1 MFTSFSTALSALNAD
16 STAIDVVGNNL
27 ANLNS
32 TGFKSSTVTFSDLVT
47 QSLGAGL
54 GQTQVG
60 FGTATPLTQMEFT
73 QGAIQTSGGVLD
85 SAIQGTGFFVVQ
97 DPSGN
102 TYYTRNGAFQTDSS
116 GNMMTNTGDYVQGW
130 TTLNADGTVN
140 TNGPVGNIV
149 VPVGSLNPP
158 IATTTMTAD
167 LNLDSSANADGTSA
181 YSMPITVYDSLG
193 TSHTLTLNFQKTA
206 ANTWSYQVTIPGADV
221 SAGTAG
227 TPYDT
232 GADGALNFAADG
244 SLPAAQNPSPIT
256 ISIPGL
262 SDGANDMSVTWN
274 LFASDG
280 TTGLISQY
288 GESSAQSAQSQNGS
302 PAAQLDQVGV
312 GNGGTVLAQY
322 SDGSQVVV
330 GQIAM
335 ASIRNPDSLIT
346 TGNDNYELS
355 AATANPSVGVP
366 GTGGRGTVQGGSLE
380 ASNVDI
386 ATEFTNLIVYQRA
399 YEANAHVVTTADQ
412 LSQDTINLIH

>member
-1 MFTSFSTALSALNAD
+1 MSSFSTALSALNAD

-73 QGAIQTSGGVLD
+73 QGALQTSGGVLD

-97 DPSGN
+97 NTSGN
-102 TYYTRNGAFQTDSS
+102 IYYTRNGAFQTDSS
-116 GNMMTNTGDYVQGW
+116 GNLMTNTGDFVQGW

-140 TNGPVGNIV
+140 TNGPVAKIV

-158 IATTTMTAD
+158 IPSTTMNAS
-167 LNLDSSANADGTSA
+167 LNLDASANADSTSA
-181 YSMPITVYDSLG
+181 FSMPITVYDSLG
-193 TSHTLTLNFQKTA
+193 NSHVLTMNFQKTA
-206 ANTWSYQVTIPGADV
+206 SNSWSYQVTIPGADV
-221 SAGTAG
+221 TAGTAG

-232 GADGALNFAADG
+232 GADGTLTFNQDG
-244 SLPAAQNPSPIT
+244 SLSSTTTSPVA

-262 SDGANDMSVTWN
+262 TDGANDMSISWS
-274 LFASDG
+274 LFASNG
-280 TTGLISQY
+280 TTGLITQY
-288 GESSAQSAQSQNGS
+288 GEASAQSASSQNGS
-302 PAAQLDQVGV
+302 PAAQLTQVGI

-330 GQIAM
+330 GQIAL

-346 TGNDNYELS
+346 VGNDNYELS
-355 AATANPSVGVP
+355 AATANPSIGTP
-366 GTGGRGTVQGGSLE
+366 GTGGRGTIQGASLE

>member
-32 TGFKSSTVTFSDLVT
+32 TGFKSSSVTFQDLVT

-60 FGTATPLTQMEFT
+60 FGTGTPLTQRLFT
-73 QGAIQTSGGVLD
+73 QGAIQTSAGVLD
-85 SAIQGTGFFVVQ
+85 SAIQGDGFFVVQ

-102 TYYTRNGAFQTDSS
+102 TYYTRNGAFQADSS
-116 GNMMTNTGDYVQGW
+116 GNLMTNTGDYVQGW
-130 TTLNADGTVN
+130 TTLDADGTVN

-158 IATTTMTAD
+158 VATTTMTAD

-181 YSMPITVYDSLG
+181 FSMPITVYDSLG
-193 TSHTLTLNFQKTA
+193 TAHTLTLNFQKTQ

-221 SAGTAG
+221 TAGTAG

-232 GADGALNFAADG
+232 GTDGTLNFAQDG
-244 SLPAAQNPSPIT
+244 SLPAATNPSPLT
-256 ISIPGL
+256 INIPGL
-262 SDGANDMSVTWN
+262 SDGANDMTITWN
-274 LFASDG
+274 LFNSDG
-280 TTGLISQY
+280 VTGRITQY
-288 GESSAQSAQSQNGS
+288 GESSASSASSQNGA
-302 PAAQLDQVGV
+302 PAAELDQVGI

-322 SDGSQVVV
+322 SDGNQVVV

-335 ASIRNPDSLIT
+335 ASIRNPDSLIAI
-346 TGNDNYELS
+346 GDNNYELS
-355 AATANPSVGVP
+355 ASTANPSIGVP
-366 GTGGRGTVQGGSLE
+366 GTGGRGTIQGGSLE

>member
-1 MFTSFSTALSALNAD
+1 
-16 STAIDVVGNNL
+16 
-27 ANLNS
+27 
-32 TGFKSSTVTFSDLVT
+32 
-47 QSLGAGL
+47 
-54 GQTQVG
+54 
-60 FGTATPLTQMEFT
+60 
-73 QGAIQTSGGVLD
+73 
-85 SAIQGTGFFVVQ
+85 
-97 DPSGN
+97 
-102 TYYTRNGAFQTDSS
+102 
-116 GNMMTNTGDYVQGW
+116 
-130 TTLNADGTVN
+130 
-140 TNGPVGNIV
+140 
-149 VPVGSLNPP
+149 
-158 IATTTMTAD
+158 
-167 LNLDSSANADGTSA
+167 
-181 YSMPITVYDSLG
+181 MPITVYDSLG

-232 GADGALNFAADG
+232 GADGALSFAADG

-366 GTGGRGTVQGGSLE
+366 GTGGRGTIQGGSLE